1 MRLDHV
7 PRFIVNANHSI
18 KYWELVAD
26 NLSEAGW
33 SWGCVSAVDSRGRT
47 IFVAETLPAALLNI
61 VIDGGTDPRARMQ
74 NASGNDLCAA
84 DVSTE

>member
-1 MRLDHV
+1 M
-7 PRFIVNANHSI
+7 
-18 KYWELVAD
+18 
-26 NLSEAGW
+26 
-33 SWGCVSAVDSRGRT
+33 SAVDSRGRT